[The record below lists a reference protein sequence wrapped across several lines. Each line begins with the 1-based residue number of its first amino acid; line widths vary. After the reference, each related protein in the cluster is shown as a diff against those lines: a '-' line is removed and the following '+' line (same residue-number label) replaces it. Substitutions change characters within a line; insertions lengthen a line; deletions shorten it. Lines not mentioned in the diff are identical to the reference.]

1 MSGQESF
8 VEIVKSYSNSDKVQL
23 PVFNAVA
30 LKIQREIAKQ
40 EPDVSRV
47 EKLITNDQALTS
59 EVLKVANSS
68 FYKGLQQVTSVR
80 NAIVRLGINEV
91 SSIVTLVTHE
101 NHFHSKDELLNK
113 IMRSLWQHSV
123 GCAIGSHWL
132 ARQCGMYGAM
142 HESFFAGL
150 LHDVGKLLVLKV
162 ADDMKKKKGFS
173 IQITDV
179 LLTEAMDTLHTDFG
193 YSLMKH
199 WNFPGK
205 YSEIARQHHA
215 VDFDSKNI
223 LLVMVRLADKVC
235 NKLGIG
241 LKTDSSMAL
250 MATQEA
256 NELRLSEVDLA
267 NFEIYLEDASVA
279 KS

>member
-1 MSGQESF
+1 
-8 VEIVKSYSNSDKVQL
+8 
-23 PVFNAVA
+23 
-30 LKIQREIAKQ
+30 
-40 EPDVSRV
+40 
-47 EKLITNDQALTS
+47 
-59 EVLKVANSS
+59 
-68 FYKGLQQVTSVR
+68 
-80 NAIVRLGINEV
+80 
-91 SSIVTLVTHE
+91 
-101 NHFHSKDELLNK
+101 
-113 IMRSLWQHSV
+113 
-123 GCAIGSHWL
+123 
-132 ARQCGMYGAM
+132 
-142 HESFFAGL
+142 
-150 LHDVGKLLVLKV
+150 
-162 ADDMKKKKGFS
+162 
-173 IQITDV
+173 
-179 LLTEAMDTLHTDFG
+179 
-193 YSLMKH
+193 MKH